1 MFKNLLIKWK
11 LAVLV
16 AVMMLALAALGVSGY
31 RGIASVGESVN
42 EIGVV
47 RLPSIYGLLVLSEGQ
62 TAVDKATLQTAIYEN
77 DYEAQA
83 KFADVAKAR
92 DAAWAKAT
100 AGWKK
105 YEPLPQTAEE
115 AVMWKQFVAEWEAW
129 KAADAKLG
137 GTVAALAGNKDEA
150 KQKELFVQFYQQY
163 KASGPLFSKAEQSL
177 NKIIDLNDGIATDS
191 IKSGTEAVVSAE
203 RAMVITAVVA
213 MVLAIAIA
221 WYITLAITG
230 PIESAVKVAQ
240 TVAAGD
246 LTSDIAVETKE
257 ETGQLLQALKDMNE
271 SLIRVVGQ
279 VRKGTGTIANATSE
293 IATGN
298 MDLSSRTEEQASS
311 LEETASSMEELTSTV
326 RHNADNAQQ
335 ANQLAKTAS
344 TVAAKGGEVVARVVE
359 TMDSINESSSKIVDI
374 ISVIDGIAFQTNILA
389 LNAAVEAARAGE
401 QGRGFAVVASEVRN
415 LAQRSAA
422 AAKEIKQLIGD
433 SVEKVGAGSKLVGE
447 AGATM
452 GEVVT
457 SVQRVTDIISE
468 ISLATQE
475 QSAGIDQIN
484 TAISQMDHV
493 TQQNAALVE
502 EAAAASAA
510 LEEQAAR
517 LMEVVSVFKL
527 DASAMAALGAEAPAR
542 RPSARAG
549 ALAVVRPARGS
560 EQRAARRSDMPAGES
575 PARSEAAAEERQD
588 VPVNSRA
595 RRPAAVVAKPDDD
608 WEEF

>member
-16 AVMMLALAALGVSGY
+16 AVMMLALAVLGIAGY
-31 RGIASVGESVN
+31 RGIATVGDSVN

-47 RLPSIYGLLVLSEGQ
+47 RLPSIHGLLVLSEGQ

-77 DYEAQA
+77 DYQAQA

-92 DAAWAKAT
+92 DAAWARAT
-100 AGWKK
+100 VGWKK

-115 AVMWKQFVAEWEAW
+115 AVMWKQFVGEWDAW
-129 KAADAKLG
+129 KAADAQLG
-137 GTVAALAGNKDEA
+137 GTVSALAGNKDEA
-150 KQKELFVQFYQQY
+150 KQKELFAQFYQQY
-163 KASGPLFSKAEQSL
+163 QASGPLFSKAEQSL
-177 NKIIDLNDGIATDS
+177 NKIINLNDNIAKDS
-191 IKSGTEAVVSAE
+191 IRDGSEAVVSAE
-203 RAMVITAVVA
+203 RVMVVTAVVSMA
-213 MVLAIAIA
+213 LAVAIA
-221 WYITLAITG
+221 WYIAMAITR

-246 LTSDIAVETKE
+246 LTSDISVETKE
-257 ETGQLLQALKDMNE
+257 ETGQLLQALKDMND

-279 VRKGTGTIANATSE
+279 VRKGTGTIASSTSE

-326 RHNADNAQQ
+326 RHNSDNALQ

-433 SVEKVGAGSKLVGE
+433 SVEKVGAGSRLVGE
-447 AGATM
+447 AGTTI

-517 LMEVVSVFKL
+517 LLEVVSVFKL
-527 DASAMAALGAEAPAR
+527 DPAAMAALGAESPAR
-542 RPSARAG
+542 RPSTQAR

-560 EQRAARRSDMPAGES
+560 EQRAERRSEKP
-575 PARSEAAAEERQD
+575 AAAG
-588 VPVNSRA
+588 
-595 RRPAAVVAKPDDD
+595 AAPRHAVAGKADD